1 MNTNTYIV
9 WNLNGFYYDH
19 IMNNCPSWVWT
30 DEEFEDYFA
39 MMTGN

>member
-1 MNTNTYIV
+1 MNKITYIV
-9 WNLNGFYYDH
+9 YNLSGEQYDH

-30 DEEFEDYFA
+30 DEEFEDYFK